1 MIEEITSDELDKKCC
16 QNLYITVDNPRRA
29 YDVLKDI
36 IGEDKIEVNDNSIVV
51 YSHFDDGAKI
61 NQILSQNDLYVSR
74 IEQDSQNLEK
84 YFIERIGE

>member
-1 MIEEITSDELDKKCC
+1 MEDFKKKLADTIK
-16 QNLYITVDNPRRA
+16 NEVANY
-29 YDVLKDI
+29 
-36 IGEDKIEVNDNSIVV
+36 GEIEVNDNRIVV

-61 NQILSQNDLYVSR
+61 NQILSKNDLYVSR